1 MVAPRPGGEPS
12 DGGTRARRRGRPA
25 SRPVTV
31 VLVAAIAG
39 AGLTAVVTTEAMADP
54 VPLPPGV
61 TVPLAPPPVGSALPL
76 APPTAPV
83 VPPPPTDAAQA
94 RDQYQQAQREAE
106 ALTEQWHAA
115 TDAHDTAESDAETAR
130 QAVGPAQDAAARAE
144 ADEEQYR
151 SQLDVMA
158 LATFEN
164 GRLDQFDALLTST
177 SPQNF
182 LDQMSA
188 LESLTAE
195 HRVQLQEFEA
205 KAAAARQARADAD
218 AAVARAQQTAD
229 DAQRTADDIKARKA
243 AADIRIKDVERM
255 ISRLGPAERAKL
267 LSPDEGAPIGIVLG
281 SGIGAKALAMA
292 ATKLGRPYVWGAD
305 GPSSFDCSGLTSWAF
320 KQVGMTLP
328 RSSSA
333 QSRIGTPV
341 AWSDLQPGDLVFY
354 YSPVSHVG
362 IYAGGG
368 KMINAPESG
377 DVVKYQTV
385 SRSAFS
391 GARRL

>member
-1 MVAPRPGGEPS
+1 
-12 DGGTRARRRGRPA
+12 
-25 SRPVTV
+25 VTV

-39 AGLTAVVTTEAMADP
+39 AGLTAAVTGEAMADP
-54 VPLPPGV
+54 TPPPPPGV
-61 TVPLAPPPVGSALPL
+61 AVPLVPPPVGSALPL
-76 APPTAPV
+76 APPPAPV

-94 RDQYQQAQREAE
+94 RDQYQQAQRDAE

-115 TDAHDTAESDAETAR
+115 TDAHDTAEADADTAR
-130 QAVGPAQDAAARAE
+130 EAVEPAQQAAARAE
-144 ADEEQYR
+144 AQEEQYR
-151 SQLDVMA
+151 GQLDVMA

-164 GRLDQFDALLTST
+164 GRLDQFDALLSST

-205 KAAAARQARADAD
+205 KVAAARQARADAD
-218 AAVARAQQTAD
+218 AAVARARQTAD
-229 DAQRTADDIKARKA
+229 DARRTADDIKARKA
-243 AADIRIKDVERM
+243 AADLRITDVERM

-267 LSPDEGAPIGIVLG
+267 LSPDEGPPIGIVLG

-292 ATKLGRPYVWGAD
+292 ATKLGRPYVWGAA
-305 GPSSFDCSGLTSWAF
+305 GPNRFDCSGLTSWAF

-333 QSRIGTPV
+333 QSRVGTPV
-341 AWSDLQPGDLVFY
+341 SWNELQPGDLVFY

-377 DVVKYQTV
+377 DVVRYQTV

>member
-1 MVAPRPGGEPS
+1 M
-12 DGGTRARRRGRPA
+12 
-25 SRPVTV
+25 TV

-39 AGLTAVVTTEAMADP
+39 AALTAVVTSEAMADP
-54 VPLPPGV
+54 APPLPPGV
-61 TVPLAPPPVGSALPL
+61 TVPLVPPPVGSALPL
-76 APPTAPV
+76 APPTVPT

-94 RDQYQQAQREAE
+94 RDQYQQAQRAAE

-115 TDAHDTAESDAETAR
+115 TDAHAAAETDAETAR
-130 QAVGPAQDAAARAE
+130 EAVEPAQEAAARAE

-151 SQLDVMA
+151 GQLDVMA

-164 GRLDQFDALLTST
+164 GKLDQFDALLSST

-195 HRVQLQEFEA
+195 HRVQLEEFEA
-205 KAAAARQARADAD
+205 KATAARQARADAD

-229 DAQRTADDIKARKA
+229 DAQRTADDIKSRKA
-243 AADIRIKDVERM
+243 AADVRIKDVEKM
-255 ISRLGPAERAKL
+255 ISRLSPAERAKL

-292 ATKLGRPYVWGAD
+292 ATKLGRPYVWGAT
-305 GPSSFDCSGLTSWAF
+305 GPGSFDCSGLTSWAF

-333 QSRIGTPV
+333 QSQIGTPV
-341 AWSDLQPGDLVFY
+341 SWNDLQPGDLVFY

>member
-1 MVAPRPGGEPS
+1 M
-12 DGGTRARRRGRPA
+12 
-25 SRPVTV
+25 TV
-31 VLVAAIAG
+31 VLVGAIAG
-39 AGLTAVVTTEAMADP
+39 AGLTAVVTTEAVADP
-54 VPLPPGV
+54 APPLPPGV
-61 TVPLAPPPVGSALPL
+61 TVPFVPPVGSALPL
-76 APPTAPV
+76 APPPPAVPPPAVPV
-83 VPPPPTDAAQA
+83 PTVPPPPTDAAQA

-115 TDAHDTAESDAETAR
+115 TDAHDTAEAEADTAR
-130 QAVGPAQDAAARAE
+130 TAVEPAQEAAARAE

-151 SQLDVMA
+151 GQLDVLAM
-158 LATFEN
+158 ATFEN
-164 GRLDQFDALLTST
+164 GRLDQFDALLSST

-188 LESLTAE
+188 LESLSAE
-195 HRVQLQEFEA
+195 HRVQLEEFEA
-205 KAAAARQARADAD
+205 KVAAARKARADAD
-218 AAVARAQQTAD
+218 AAVARAQQAAD
-229 DAQRTADDIKARKA
+229 DAQRSADDIETRKA
-243 AADIRIKDVERM
+243 AADDRIADVERM
-255 ISRLGPAERAKL
+255 ISRLSPAERAKL
-267 LSPDEGAPIGIVLG
+267 RSPDEGAPIGVVLG
-281 SGIGAKALAMA
+281 SGIGAEALAMA
-292 ATKLGRPYVWGAD
+292 ATKLGRPYVWGAS

-333 QSRIGTPV
+333 QSQVGTPV
-341 AWSDLQPGDLVFY
+341 SWNDLRPGDLVFY

>member
-1 MVAPRPGGEPS
+1 
-12 DGGTRARRRGRPA
+12 
-25 SRPVTV
+25 VTV

-39 AGLTAVVTTEAMADP
+39 AGLTAIVTTEAIADP
-54 VPLPPGV
+54 APLPPGV

-115 TDAHDTAESDAETAR
+115 TDAHDTAETDAETAR
-130 QAVGPAQDAAARAE
+130 DAVEPAQEAAARAE

-292 ATKLGRPYVWGAD
+292 ATKLGRPYVWGAS

-341 AWSDLQPGDLVFY
+341 AWNDLQPGDLVFY

>member
-1 MVAPRPGGEPS
+1 M
-12 DGGTRARRRGRPA
+12 
-25 SRPVTV
+25 TV
-31 VLVAAIAG
+31 VLVAAIVG
-39 AGLTAVVTTEAMADP
+39 AGLTAVVAGEAMADP
-54 VPLPPGV
+54 TPPLPPGV
-61 TVPLAPPPVGSALPL
+61 TVPLVPPPVGSDLPP
-76 APPTAPV
+76 APE

-115 TDAHDTAESDAETAR
+115 TDAHDTAEADADTAR
-130 QAVGPAQDAAARAE
+130 EAVGPAQEAAARAE

-164 GRLDQFDALLTST
+164 GKLDQFDALLSST

-205 KAAAARQARADAD
+205 KVAAARQARADAD

-229 DAQRTADDIKARKA
+229 AARRTADDIKARKA
-243 AADIRIKDVERM
+243 AADVRITDVERM
-255 ISRLGPAERAKL
+255 ISRLGPAERATL

-292 ATKLGRPYVWGAD
+292 ATKLGSPYVWGAS
-305 GPSSFDCSGLTSWAF
+305 GPRSFDCSGLTSWAF
-320 KQVGMTLP
+320 EQVGMTLP

-341 AWSDLQPGDLVFY
+341 AWNDLRPGDLVFY